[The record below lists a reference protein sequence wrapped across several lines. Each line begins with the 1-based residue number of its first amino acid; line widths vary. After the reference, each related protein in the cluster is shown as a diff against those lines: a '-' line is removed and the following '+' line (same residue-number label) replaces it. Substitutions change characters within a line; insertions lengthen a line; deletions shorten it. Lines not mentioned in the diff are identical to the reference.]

1 MANSYFRF
9 KQFTINQ
16 DKCAMKVGTDGCLL
30 GAWADIAQS
39 RNILDVGC
47 GSGLIAIMT
56 AQRCSE
62 ARITGVE
69 LDEDAASQARENA
82 EASPWSERIEI
93 VHKDFL
99 QYVPKEK
106 FDTILSN
113 PPYFTNSMK
122 CPDDKRSKARH
133 DDSLASDA
141 LLAHACKLLLDG
153 GKLSVVIPAGQNETW
168 SKQAET
174 VGLQLTRITFIHTRA
189 TAAPKRVLME
199 FTTGDNVTTLS
210 KRDFILEDEPGKY
223 SEEATR
229 LLQPFYL
236 KL

>member
-1 MANSYFRF
+1 
-9 KQFTINQ
+9 
-16 DKCAMKVGTDGCLL
+16 
-30 GAWADIAQS
+30 
-39 RNILDVGC
+39 
-47 GSGLIAIMT
+47 
-56 AQRCSE
+56 
-62 ARITGVE
+62 
-69 LDEDAASQARENA
+69 
-82 EASPWSERIEI
+82 
-93 VHKDFL
+93 
-99 QYVPKEK
+99 VPEEK

-141 LLAHACKLLLDG
+141 LLAHTCKLLLDS
-153 GKLSVVIPAGQNETW
+153 GKLSVVIPAEQSDTW
-168 SKQAET
+168 SKQAEIA
-174 VGLQLTRITFIHTRA
+174 GLYLTRITFIHTRA

-199 FTTGDNVTTLS
+199 FTKGGNSATLT

-223 SEEATR
+223 SEEATK